1 MMILKI
7 AVVYLLAINVF
18 GFLLMGWDKGKA
30 KKEQWRVPERR
41 FFLVAFLGGSL
52 GCWLGMQKF
61 RHKTKHPVFVIGI
74 PAIFV
79 LQVLIVCMV
88 YGKFFWIK

>member
-1 MMILKI
+1 MILKA
-7 AVVYLLAINVF
+7 AVVYLLAVNVF

-41 FFLVAFLGGSL
+41 FFLGAFLGGSL

-61 RHKTKHPVFVIGI
+61 RHKTKHPLFVIGI

-79 LQVLIVCMV
+79 LQVLVICIA
-88 YGKFFWIK
+88 YGKLFWIK